1 MAFQDLLDQVGSLGR
16 FQILQMTF
24 ILICNVI
31 MAPHSL
37 LENFTAA
44 IPSHRCW
51 VPILDNATVSDN
63 ESGILS
69 QDDLLR
75 VSIPLDSNLRPDK
88 CRRFVQPQ
96 WHLLHLNGTF
106 SNVTEPDTEPC
117 VDGWVYDQST
127 FLSTIVTEWD
137 LVCES
142 QSLESIAK
150 FLFLTG
156 MLVGNII
163 YGRLTDRF
171 GRRLLFICALL
182 QAAVTE
188 TCAALAPTFLIYCIL
203 RFLAGVSFST
213 FSTNS
218 GLLIIEW
225 TKPKFQAMATSLLL
239 CAAATGQ
246 VTLAGLAF
254 AVQSWHHIQLALSVP
269 IFFLLVPT
277 RWMSESAR
285 WLIVINK
292 PQKSLKELRKVAHIN
307 GMKNS
312 GDILTMEVVR
322 TTMKDELEASQTK
335 SSLWD
340 LFRTPNLRK
349 RICLL
354 SLVRTTEA
362 KEMSWFWSSSRAK
375 VDFCRIYQDGSL
387 LGKIKTMDRR
397 FLTWISVFGLLINF
411 QHLRT
416 NVFLLQCLLGV
427 ITIPANLLGIFLLNH
442 MGRRMSQLFTISLLG
457 ISILAI
463 IFVPQEMQILR
474 MVLATLGGAFSFV
487 SVGNTLVHANE
498 LLPTTI
504 RATALGIIGISG
516 SIGASLSPLF
526 MILKTY
532 FDSLPWI
539 IYGVLPILGSLV
551 VLLLPETKNQPL
563 PDSIQDVENEG
574 RIFRQV
580 KQKDTFIKVTQ
591 F

>member
-163 YGRLTDRF
+163 YGRLTDR
-171 GRRLLFICALL
+171 
-182 QAAVTE
+182 
-188 TCAALAPTFLIYCIL
+188 
-203 RFLAGVSFST
+203 
-213 FSTNS
+213 
-218 GLLIIEW
+218 
-225 TKPKFQAMATSLLL
+225 
-239 CAAATGQ
+239 
-246 VTLAGLAF
+246 
-254 AVQSWHHIQLALSVP
+254 
-269 IFFLLVPT
+269 
-277 RWMSESAR
+277 WMSESAR

-354 SLVRTTEA
+354 SLV
-362 KEMSWFWSSSRAK
+362 
-375 VDFCRIYQDGSL
+375 
-387 LGKIKTMDRR
+387 R